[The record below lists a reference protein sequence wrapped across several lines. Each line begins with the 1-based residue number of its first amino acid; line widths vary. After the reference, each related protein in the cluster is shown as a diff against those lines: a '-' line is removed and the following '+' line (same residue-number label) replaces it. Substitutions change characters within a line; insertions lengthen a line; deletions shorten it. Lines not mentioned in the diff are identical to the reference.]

1 MYNVIIRTRKDDT
14 MKNKETKT
22 TNQGIENDPVVENEK
37 ARLKAEWAKGLSA
50 TLNPSGLTL
59 SRKGEL
65 LAALVRLTNCAGVL
79 VEKNT
84 HTPLFVHT
92 EPNRNNDTTVRKLL
106 FVASVMGVDGISFHA
121 VSRAPENSKVANFEQ
136 FQNHI
141 RRYGFSYGE

>member
-1 MYNVIIRTRKDDT
+1 MNNQT
-14 MKNKETKT
+14 TKT
-22 TNQGIENDPVVENEK
+22 ASQNVENDPFVEQEK
-37 ARLKAEWAKGLSA
+37 VRLKAEWAKSLSA

-65 LAALVRLTNCAGVL
+65 LSALVGLTNCVGIL

-84 HTPLFVHT
+84 HTPLFVHA
-92 EPNRNNDTTVRKLL
+92 EPTRNNDTTVRKLL
-106 FVASVMGVDGISFHA
+106 FVASVMGVEGLSLHA
-121 VSRAPENSKVANFEQ
+121 MARAPENPKVANFEQ